1 MKKIVIV
8 VVGLLIEASSSYAQS
23 TNKGVQAME
32 HAKKEIKEQT
42 RKMTRIITEE
52 VPKAAGKVRRGDM
65 DEFKILSP
73 AEFNALKKTIVE
85 TADSI
90 SPKAGIIRDS
100 TSTKYIDMIKR
111 FFKWLSE

>member
-1 MKKIVIV
+1 MKRFTIY
-8 VVGLLIEASSSYAQS
+8 LLIITCFIGNAYAQNNNKGLKAINEASKQ
-23 TNKGVQAME
+23 
-32 HAKKEIKEQT
+32 IKEQS
-42 RKMTRIITEE
+42 RKMSQIVITEI
-52 VPKAAGKVRRGDM
+52 PKAVIKVKNGDM

-90 SPKAGIIRDS
+90 SPKTGIIRDS